1 MCAMMILREWII
13 VVMYTGADD
22 GYDHDFYQHNDDDE
36 EEERKFGDYCCHVHR
51 GCQAQSLAAQTK
63 RRRRRIRGDTLNS
76 PL

>member
-1 MCAMMILREWII
+1 MWII
-13 VVMYTGADD
+13 VVMYSDADN
-22 GYDHDFYQHNDDDE
+22 GYGHDIYQDNDDDEE

>member
-1 MCAMMILREWII
+1 MYNHDVERMKLCGLLLSCTLVLIMAMINE
-13 VVMYTGADD
+13 D
-22 GYDHDFYQHNDDDE
+22 NDDDE

>member
-1 MCAMMILREWII
+1 MILREWII
-13 VVMYTGADD
+13 VVMYAGADD

-63 RRRRRIRGDTLNS
+63 RRRRRIKRGGDW
-76 PL
+76 